1 MLLFLFLP
9 SPLQVCVCVCV
20 CVVCAGVTHHHLYI
34 QKYRYERCGL
44 TDQNSPSRDA
54 HVLQVSS
61 SLEAH
66 VAMRVGAAVAE
77 GQRGKEAASA
87 TGGERERESTRP
99 LASNSSRSV
108 TCCGGC
114 GGCCVCCKQSE
125 EATQPLPR
133 PATPPLPRPATPPL
147 RPPATPPLPSPTTPP
162 MRPPAT
168 PPPPPPAATPASAP
182 SPTTPSVS
190 IDSRG

>member
-1 MLLFLFLP
+1 MKGAVCLIKTRPRGMRMCCRCLPLSKHMLQCVWERLWLRARGGKRR
-9 SPLQVCVCVCV
+9 QV
-20 CVVCAGVTHHHLYI
+20 
-34 QKYRYERCGL
+34 Q
-44 TDQNSPSRDA
+44 Q
-54 HVLQVSS
+54 
-61 SLEAH
+61 
-66 VAMRVGAAVAE
+66 
-77 GQRGKEAASA
+77 
-87 TGGERERESTRP
+87 GGRERERESTRP

-125 EATQPLPR
+125 EATQ
-133 PATPPLPRPATPPL
+133 PLPRPATPPL

-190 IDSRG
+190 IDSHG